1 MSLFLQIVAILICLG
16 MFFGLFQEMKKK
28 RLSESSALL
37 WLLGVIGLLVL
48 SCFPGILSWVAG
60 LLGIWWAPAAL
71 IFFALV
77 VIILIIFYHAMS
89 ISQLESQV
97 LELSMQIALLKN
109 ENEELNHRLTV
120 AEKEEVTV

>member
-1 MSLFLQIVAILICLG
+1 MSLFLKIVAVLICFG
-16 MFFGLFQEMKKK
+16 MFFGLFHEMKKK

-48 SCFPGILSWVAG
+48 SCFPGILNWVAG

-77 VIILIIFYHAMS
+77 VIILIIFFHTIS

-97 LELSMQIALLKN
+97 LELSMQVALLKDQ
-109 ENEELNHRLTV
+109 NEEMSHKLTDMNKGET
-120 AEKEEVTV
+120 A